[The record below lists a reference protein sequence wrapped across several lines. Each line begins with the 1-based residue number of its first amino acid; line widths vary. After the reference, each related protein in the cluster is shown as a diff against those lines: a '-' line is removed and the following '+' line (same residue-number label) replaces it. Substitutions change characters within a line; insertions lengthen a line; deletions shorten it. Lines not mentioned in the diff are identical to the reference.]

1 MIEERTKIT
10 DEDLAQLAKELV
22 ARLHPLAVRHLEP
35 DPALDPDR
43 VPPYSSREDPGR
55 SEIRVTARK
64 PAGQGG
70 RSASAPK
77 AHAS

>member
-1 MIEERTKIT
+1 MIEERTEIT

-22 ARLHPLAVRHLEP
+22 VRLHPLAVGHLRP
-35 DPALDPDR
+35 DPALGPDR
-43 VPPYSSREDPGR
+43 ISPSSSREDPGR

-64 PAGQGG
+64 PADQGG

-77 AHAS
+77 AQAS